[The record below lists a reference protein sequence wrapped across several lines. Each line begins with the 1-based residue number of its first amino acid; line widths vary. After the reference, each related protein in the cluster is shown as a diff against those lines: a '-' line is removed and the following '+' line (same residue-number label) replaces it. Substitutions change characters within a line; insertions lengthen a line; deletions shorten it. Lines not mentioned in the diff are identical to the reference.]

1 MRYFPGSIVIKNI
14 SSENYTVVE
23 LGGEL
28 LAPDETLD
36 LLNNNGNEYKD
47 YNTAKYVCEK
57 LESADLYKDIKNG
70 IIQVVQDLAPLDR

>member
-28 LAPDETLD
+28 
-36 LLNNNGNEYKD
+36 
-47 YNTAKYVCEK
+47 
-57 LESADLYKDIKNG
+57 I
-70 IIQVVQDLAPLDR
+70 QDLPPLDR

>member
-14 SSENYTVVE
+14 SSADYIIVE

-28 LAPDETLD
+28 LAPNETLD

-47 YNTAKYVCEK
+47 YKTAKYVCES

-70 IIQVVQDLAPLDR
+70 IIQVIQDLPPLDR